1 MKPRSLLKFQE
12 SIKSEKTLKN
22 YSDHL
27 RRFCDYYKILDSDE
41 LLSFDIE
48 RLQIMIEDYTIHLKN
63 TINPNSVPIYMT
75 GVRHFCIMNRLM
87 IHWEIVNKMFPEKI
101 KRAGSSY
108 WKTSQIQKML
118 ESTSSKR
125 NRALVHFL
133 ASTGGRIGVLDYELT
148 LKHLVD
154 MPNSCKAILL
164 YPDSK
169 DEYWAFLTPEASQ
182 ALEEYFDER
191 KHDHEVFGP
200 ETPLFR
206 SVYQLG
212 IAKSKQLHSA
222 GAKSIIYRLINNA
235 GVERTRVNRH
245 FDIQMDHGFRK
256 RFNTVLKL
264 DNDVNSNIAEKILG
278 HKNGLDGVYFK
289 PTREQCLT
297 EFIKAI
303 PELTI
308 NDSLR
313 QKSEIERLENEKSE
327 LEQRQFKIEE
337 LQHHDKIK
345 NETIS
350 SLSDQLIQLSQDV
363 IILKQ
368 TINQNK

>member
-48 RLQIMIEDYTIHLKN
+48 RLQIMIEDYVIHLKN

-101 KRAGSSY
+101 KRAGSLF
-108 WKTSQIQKML
+108 WKTEQVQKML

-133 ASTGGRIGVLDYELT
+133 ASTGGRIGVLDYDLK
-148 LKHLVD
+148 LKHLVE

-182 ALEEYFDER
+182 LLNEYFDER
-191 KHDHEVFGP
+191 KHDHEEFTP

-206 SVYQLG
+206 IVYQLG

-222 GAKSIIYRLINNA
+222 GAKTIIYRLINKSR
-235 GVERTRVNRH
+235 VERTRVNRH

-256 RFNTVLKL
+256 RFNTILKL
-264 DNDVNSNIAEKILG
+264 ENDVNSNIAEKIMG

-289 PTREQCLT
+289 PTREQCFT
-297 EFIKAI
+297 EFLKAV

-308 NDSLR
+308 SPVER
-313 QKSEIERLENEKSE
+313 QKMIIENQQREISELDTSNEKIERLEKSLKRVTDVMFASCCDE
-327 LEQRQFKIEE
+327 DAVQNFREQ
-337 LQHHDKIK
+337 LLL
-345 NETIS
+345 N
-350 SLSDQLIQLSQDV
+350 
-363 IILKQ
+363 
-368 TINQNK
+368 N